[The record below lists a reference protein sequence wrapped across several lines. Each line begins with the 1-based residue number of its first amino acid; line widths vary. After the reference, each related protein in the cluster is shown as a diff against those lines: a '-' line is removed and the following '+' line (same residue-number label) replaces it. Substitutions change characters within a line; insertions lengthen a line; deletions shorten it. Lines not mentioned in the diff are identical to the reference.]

1 MIGGYFVLLS
11 LPNSRPVD
19 ILCGPDQV
27 EHLTGELSRH
37 GVQFST
43 MIEDVQKL
51 AEMAPMTKGTKNR

>member
-1 MIGGYFVLLS
+1 MFFFRS
-11 LPNSRPVD
+11 VD

-27 EHLTGELSRH
+27 ENLTEELSRH

-51 AEMAPMTKGTKNR
+51 AEMAPMTKGTKNK